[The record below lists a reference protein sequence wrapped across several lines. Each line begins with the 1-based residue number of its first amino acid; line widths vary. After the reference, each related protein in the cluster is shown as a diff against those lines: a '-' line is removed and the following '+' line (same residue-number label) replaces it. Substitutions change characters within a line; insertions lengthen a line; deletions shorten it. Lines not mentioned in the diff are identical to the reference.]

1 MAEPGTLGFIGLGN
15 MGGPMCAN
23 IARSARW
30 PMVVYD
36 KAGTDRL
43 APAGATVAG
52 SLAEVAAAAE
62 TILLSLPDGK
72 IVAAVADQ
80 IAAAPSR
87 RTATIA
93 DLSTIGVAAARD
105 IGARLAAQGVAFVD
119 APVSGGRAGAIA
131 ATITVMCAGPGDAVD
146 MLTPVFETMA
156 RNVIPVGSR
165 AGQGQA
171 MKLINNFLS
180 AVAMSATSEAI
191 HFGES
196 QGLEM
201 HTMLDVL
208 NVSTG
213 RNTATS
219 DKFPS
224 RIATGSYDAG
234 FAMALMAKDIAL
246 YFENAR
252 AAGTVTGIGTAVAA
266 MWRDADAALP
276 GTDFT
281 RIHDFVGSLAE
292 PRQRRTGT

>member
-1 MAEPGTLGFIGLGN
+1 
-15 MGGPMCAN
+15 
-23 IARSARW
+23 
-30 PMVVYD
+30 
-36 KAGTDRL
+36 
-43 APAGATVAG
+43 
-52 SLAEVAAAAE
+52 
-62 TILLSLPDGK
+62 
-72 IVAAVADQ
+72 
-80 IAAAPSR
+80 
-87 RTATIA
+87 
-93 DLSTIGVAAARD
+93 
-105 IGARLAAQGVAFVD
+105 
-119 APVSGGRAGAIA
+119 
-131 ATITVMCAGPGDAVD
+131 